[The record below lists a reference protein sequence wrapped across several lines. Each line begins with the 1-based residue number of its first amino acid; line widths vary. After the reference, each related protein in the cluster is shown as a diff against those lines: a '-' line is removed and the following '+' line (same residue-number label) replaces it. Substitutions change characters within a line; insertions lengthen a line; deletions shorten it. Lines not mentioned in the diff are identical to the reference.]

1 MQICQQFTKKCF
13 FSLVIQPFMQV
24 YVRILSLIFTIIT
37 MTCFQ
42 TSVIEARKQK
52 VGPHGNIRNNLPI
65 QVFQYYMDY
74 VFSAINS
81 CRSKFQAP
89 RTNYK
94 ISNKQH
100 MLLKLSPKIHN
111 PRPKTVW
118 LKICLKNAPSC
129 EMIGSKSRP
138 KFSLSQQKFW
148 AAKMKS

>member
-37 MTCFQ
+37 MTSFQ
-42 TSVIEARKQK
+42 TLLQSMKQENK
-52 VGPHGNIRNNLPI
+52 KSAHIRNNLPI